1 MKLSTR
7 THSMVQVLKDI
18 NLKEIVEILEGVTDP
33 VECLVNAKIC
43 PRSRL
48 CATRDTWG
56 EMKIAADCVL
66 VSTTLQDL
74 AERQKNKEK
83 NRKYVLYIRL

>member
-1 MKLSTR
+1 
-7 THSMVQVLKDI
+7 
-18 NLKEIVEILEGVTDP
+18 

-48 CATRDTWG
+48 CATRDTRG
-56 EMKIAADCVL
+56 EMKTAIDCVL
-66 VSTTLQDL
+66 VCTTLQDL

-83 NRKYVLYIRL
+83 AESLYYI

>member
-18 NLKEIVEILEGVTDP
+18 NLKEIVEILEGATDP

-48 CATRDTWG
+48 CATRDTWW
-56 EMKIAADCVL
+56 EMKTAIDHIL
-66 VSTTLQDL
+66 VSTTLHDL

-83 NRKYVLYIRL
+83 IESMYYI